1 MAHCRAQSGAAGV
14 NCRSA
19 GIWRIGPKIAQNLVM
34 PSPRA
39 TGNNEEDEDR
49 VKMKEARS
57 MIIVAMLMIRM
68 CCRGQWGVAATEQ
81 DGVSPTLAAISA
93 ARGFVNLELGHFA
106 RTHTL
111 LRFHL
116 NSSPS
121 VSPASWKKLGQ
132 FFKQIHVGWK
142 CKLMIWSFNHSGAN
156 PDAEEFPADSG
167 SSDFTNPRQH
177 KPWNSSNL
185 RMCGCVCVFVCV
197 FVCSVFLCLVC
208 LCRYVVLSVLK
219 IHNSKVCCN

>member
-1 MAHCRAQSGAAGV
+1 M
-14 NCRSA
+14 
-19 GIWRIGPKIAQNLVM
+19 L
-34 PSPRA
+34 PRA
-39 TGNNEEDEDR
+39 
-49 VKMKEARS
+49 
-57 MIIVAMLMIRM
+57 I
-68 CCRGQWGVAATEQ
+68 WWVAATEQ

-121 VSPASWKKLGQ
+121 VSPARWKKLGQ

-167 SSDFTNPRQH
+167 SSDFTNPRQ
-177 KPWNSSNL
+177 PLLEPLLLLLLLLLSFPCNADADAAGPL
-185 RMCGCVCVFVCV
+185 CACVSGMAEI
-197 FVCSVFLCLVC
+197 CSI
-208 LCRYVVLSVLK
+208 YMNGS
-219 IHNSKVCCN
+219 